1 LELVYLW
8 VEKYKNIHEEGFNF
22 SPKFNCHYD
31 GETLTINENIDEE
44 GNKQYIENFFG
55 DNINVT
61 AIVGKNGS
69 GKSAIIDTLINDIIF
84 NQKVDYKR
92 QSLYCYLND
101 DKDEI
106 YINSALVTN
115 EDHVISNFNFKMTHM
130 NYEEDIP
137 RYSSTQFQGRIVKKL
152 DCFTKEYDRSFF
164 YFYNNS
170 LEEDNHFRKDVYVYN
185 EELLF
190 YQEIDKSDNII
201 NLDIEE
207 NKIYTYLLSLF
218 LDENRLPKEIENLYI
233 PTKIFL
239 DREVFKY
246 INNEFSSN
254 EPKEDNSYRDFL
266 QKDTDIDYILK
277 LETLIYLKYF
287 LNKYKNFFS
296 HIRNI
301 DINELLEVLNSR
313 NIIDNF
319 LETKEEIAYYLQD
332 IPSHIQFIKSDI
344 RYDDNKNNDDSLK
357 NLIELEK
364 IIQLFLDTSKISSL
378 IEKVRNGMYT
388 DYEINTYLD
397 REDIAEL
404 KQLPSYLSI
413 DFANKKSVK
422 FSELS
427 SGEQN
432 MLKLIFSIENIIH
445 LRRGKTDSFYILLDE
460 IENSFHPDWQ
470 KRIVEWLTNFLSYY
484 NDIQF
489 NIIITSHSPFIISD
503 LQKENI
509 IFLKDGKQVK
519 GIKKQTFGQ
528 NIHTLLTDSF
538 FMEGSLMGEFAKQ
551 KINKIIENLKDENY
565 NPNEQEKE
573 QVRLTIE
580 SIGEKFLS
588 SKMMEIY
595 YRKFKDEALKE
606 SRKKSLEL
614 EIDRMQKE
622 LKEL

>member
-8 VEKYKNIHEEGFNF
+8 VEDYKNIKKQGFNF

-31 GETLTINENIDEE
+31 GETLTIKENIDKKAK
-44 GNKQYIENFFG
+44 KQYIESFFG
-55 DNINVT
+55 DNINIT

-69 GKSAIIDTLINDIIF
+69 GKSTIIDTLINDIIF
-84 NQKVDYKR
+84 NQKDDYEE

-106 YINSALVTN
+106 YINSSLITKEN
-115 EDHVISNFNFKMTHM
+115 VISDFKFKMTHI
-130 NYEEDIP
+130 NSEKDISGYTE
-137 RYSSTQFQGRIVKKL
+137 RLSQFKKL
-152 DCFTKEYDRSFF
+152 DNFTKEYDRSFF
-164 YFYNNS
+164 YLYNNS
-170 LEEDNHFRKDVYVYN
+170 LEIDNHVRVDTYVYN

-218 LDENRLPKEIENLYI
+218 LDKNRLPKEIENLYI

-266 QKDTDIDYILK
+266 QRDTDIDYILK

-287 LNKYKNFFS
+287 LNKYKNSFS

-319 LETKEEIAYYLQD
+319 LETKEEIAYYLLD